1 MKYRNI
7 EYSIVQGIGRNVWKW
22 TVTFEEHRAKAG
34 QAMTK
39 AEAVSKAE
47 LAIQQELARKK
58 LRLLRPGEQS

>member
-22 TVTFEEHRAKAG
+22 TVTFEEDLTKAG